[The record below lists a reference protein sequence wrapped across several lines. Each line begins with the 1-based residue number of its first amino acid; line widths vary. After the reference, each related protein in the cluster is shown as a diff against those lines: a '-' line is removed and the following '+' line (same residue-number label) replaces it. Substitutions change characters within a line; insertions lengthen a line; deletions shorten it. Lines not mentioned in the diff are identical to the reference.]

1 MPQDFRS
8 ELRYEGLIV
17 RVNLLPSSVLGIPMN
32 PCQCLPYHSG
42 LEEHGHL
49 LRLIPDT
56 ETRTTHIRSTSI
68 RRTSRNCGRMEF
80 GCIPKSIPV
89 PMDRLGGS
97 LPVSSEACA
106 AVFAHSAQP
115 LQQSSSADTDNS
127 RCGADDADRR
137 GGLHRDA
144 GSGREPIARLPDAA
158 RANPGRCL
166 ACFLRVSRQ
175 MGIFYRSLQ
184 LRQTPQDSP
193 WPDPYE
199 YICKQS

>member
-144 GSGREPIARLPDAA
+144 ARADRSTSGCRSSQSGQVLSLFPSRQQADGNFLSQPTTSPDA
-158 RANPGRCL
+158 
-166 ACFLRVSRQ
+166 SRLS
-175 MGIFYRSLQ
+175 MA
-184 LRQTPQDSP
+184 
-193 WPDPYE
+193 
-199 YICKQS
+199 